1 MSNIRLIAQFWQG
14 TEHQTVD
21 VIAPDA
27 LDALIGVTDSPD
39 KRLQITRALGRP
51 NDVHRA
57 LTVEYG
63 WWNITQV
70 WSYDQRAAS
79 EILSDAMRHD
89 VPTRGVDQTKVHAR
103 SCGYGCMCGAFPSD
117 ADYCQNLATDG

>member
-14 TEHQTVD
+14 SEHQTVD
-21 VIAPDA
+21 VIAPDSFN
-27 LDALIGVTDSPD
+27 ALIGITESPD
-39 KRLQITRALGRP
+39 KRLQMTRALGRP
-51 NDVHRA
+51 NDIHRA

-70 WSYDQRAAS
+70 WAYDKRPAS

-89 VPTRGVDQTKVHAR
+89 VPTLGVNQTETCAL
-103 SCGYGCMCGAFPSD
+103 SCGYGCKCGAFPVD
-117 ADYCQNLATDG
+117 ANYHQDRATDG